1 MTYLTHTDRA
11 SGGVS
16 IGQTLL
22 HLKASL
28 TQRWSQFRAYHR
40 TLNEL
45 SGLSDHEL
53 SDIGVHRANIDAVAR
68 GFASRT

>member
-16 IGQTLL
+16 IGQTLS

-28 TQRWSQFRAYHR
+28 TQRWTRFRAYHR

-45 SGLSDHEL
+45 SMLSDHEL
-53 SDIGVHRANIDAVAR
+53 ADIGIHRANIGDVAW
-68 GFASRT
+68 GFAARA